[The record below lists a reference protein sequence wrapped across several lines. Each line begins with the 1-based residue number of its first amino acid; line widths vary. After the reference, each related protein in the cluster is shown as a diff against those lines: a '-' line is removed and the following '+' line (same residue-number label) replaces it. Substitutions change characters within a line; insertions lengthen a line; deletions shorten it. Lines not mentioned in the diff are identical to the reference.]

1 MRKVK
6 LKLIQIGEIKKTY
19 LGFFRRV
26 HPEVV
31 QWIPTQGQIIEL
43 TNAEADEKY
52 NWLRFNGYTEEKN
65 NYRKMYEELKQEF
78 EQYKKE
84 SIKWDTDDFI
94 NYRHPT
100 HKVNQEQAKQC
111 LIDMIQEHS
120 AEFGVNWNDVA
131 YYIEQYGT
139 EK

>member
-1 MRKVK
+1 MRK
-6 LKLIQIGEIKKTY
+6 
-19 LGFFRRV
+19 
-26 HPEVV
+26 
-31 QWIPTQGQIIEL
+31 
-43 TNAEADEKY
+43 
-52 NWLRFNGYTEEKN
+52 
-65 NYRKMYEELKQEF
+65 NYKKMYEDLLAEF

-84 SIKWDTDDFI
+84 SIKWDVDDFL
-94 NYRHPT
+94 NYKHST
-100 HKVNQEQAKQC
+100 HQVNEEQAKQC